1 MARPHAGSP
10 VQDSSVDEQRSE
22 ICRQCNVEV
31 PVDFDYVM
39 EWLKRA
45 EADAKEAK
53 GSKSATHALYWI
65 QQSAEK
71 LVKGRLLAL
80 GRCYC
85 DVVDVGHGSLKGY
98 QRVVDDLLQDR
109 TLRDLTD
116 GLVGSNS
123 QQKLTALQAL
133 LSDEY
138 MRSELAIWG
147 REDLDVLFDSVYR
160 LERKWGNLLSDACR
174 IGAVEHDPPSKV
186 YGRLCQAISRR
197 FTHRRKTDGVD
208 DLIVRIRSAFGVCDH
223 QLNGKGRLLT
233 AKDMEGRL
241 RWAGAEVR
249 LFILACVTFPH
260 ATSTRYPAHP
270 NAPVDYREAAFFKGG
285 DSGKARHMGGMGI
298 QHYSNGIGVIYYF
311 RRLAGEAEWTAKAM
325 QDWWRSATSDGLEL
339 PRPCRECENAGPGL
353 APSRATAVAR
363 TPITRQ

>member
-1 MARPHAGSP
+1 MASQHAGSSL
-10 VQDSSVDEQRSE
+10 QDSSVVEKGSE
-22 ICRQCNVEV
+22 ICRHCKVDV

-53 GSKSATHALYWI
+53 RSKSATHALYWI
-65 QQSAEK
+65 QQSVEK
-71 LVKGRLLAL
+71 LVKARLLAL

-98 QRVVDDLLQDR
+98 QRVVDELLQDR

-116 GLVGSNS
+116 ELVGSNS
-123 QQKLTALQAL
+123 QQKLTAMQAL

-147 REDLDVLFDSVYR
+147 REALDMLFDSVYR
-160 LERKWGNLLSDACR
+160 LERKWENLLSDACR

-186 YGRLCQAISRR
+186 YRRLCQAISRR
-197 FTHRRKTDGVD
+197 FTHRRKTAGVD
-208 DLIVRIRSAFGVCDH
+208 DLIVRIRSTFGVCDH
-223 QLNGKGRLLT
+223 QLNGKGRRLT

-260 ATSTRYPAHP
+260 ATSSRYPAHP
-270 NAPVDYREAAFFKGG
+270 NEPVDFREAAFFKVG

-325 QDWWRSATSDGLEL
+325 QDWWRSAASAGLEPL
-339 PRPCRECENAGPGL
+339 PPCAECEK
-353 APSRATAVAR
+353 TA
-363 TPITRQ
+363 QG

>member
-1 MARPHAGSP
+1 MARPQTRSS

-31 PVDFDYVM
+31 PVDSEYVM

-45 EADAKEAK
+45 ESDAKEAK
-53 GSKSATHALYWI
+53 RSRSAPHSLYWV

-71 LVKGRLLAL
+71 LVKARLLAL

-85 DVVDVGHGSLKGY
+85 DVVDIGHGSLKGY
-98 QRVVDDLLQDR
+98 QRVVDDLFQDP

-123 QQKLTALQAL
+123 QQKLTALKAF

-138 MRSELAIWG
+138 NRSELAIWG
-147 REDLDVLFDSVYR
+147 REALDMLFDSVYR
-160 LERKWGNLLSDACR
+160 LERKWENLLSDACR
-174 IGAVEHDPPSKV
+174 TGAVERGPPSKM

-197 FTHRRKTDGVD
+197 FTHRRKTAGVD
-208 DLIVRIRSAFGVCDH
+208 DLIVRIRSTFGVCDH
-223 QLNGKGRLLT
+223 QLNGKRRRLT
-233 AKDMEGRL
+233 AKEMEGRL
-241 RWAGAEVR
+241 RQAGAEVR

-270 NAPVDYREAAFFKGG
+270 DAPVDYREAAFFKVG
-285 DSGKARHMGGMGI
+285 DSGKARQMGGMGT
-298 QHYSNGIGVIYYF
+298 QHYSNEIGVIYYS
-311 RRLAGEAEWTAKAM
+311 RRLAGEAEWTAQAM
-325 QDWWRSATSDGLEL
+325 QDWWRSAMSDGLEP
-339 PRPCRECENAGPGL
+339 PRPCRECEHAAQG
-353 APSRATAVAR
+353 
-363 TPITRQ
+363 